1 MGAQY
6 ILCHSNTMMKNNIYQ
21 PNDIANHISHDDM
34 CFSSPKP
41 RVPAASQTS
50 MIKNDDYLNN
60 KTASLTTNVSEAI
73 IIDNI
78 PLILMQQKQAFSS
91 TSAVQSLE

>member
-21 PNDIANHISHDDM
+21 PNDIANHIGHDDM

-41 RVPAASQTS
+41 RVPAASQSALPHHGGKAFLYDETLVARLFEITRTYS
-50 MIKNDDYLNN
+50 FRS
-60 KTASLTTNVSEAI
+60 ASTV
-73 IIDNI
+73 
-78 PLILMQQKQAFSS
+78 
-91 TSAVQSLE
+91 